1 MTIKGLRMTEL
12 NYRLVPTGWTQECK
26 NPFCGDGS
34 YGPAWSCF
42 EIVDVD
48 GDRFFHGTGP
58 TGLFGL
64 HVERL
69 VADLETRMA
78 DFLRYEAA
86 HGRTVIVAAPSDSD
100 KSALIERAQQ
110 HTPEGPVVRLS
121 DPRWA
126 VHSTGSDAW
135 RSIRR
140 CGELQSLA
148 RLSAGRAYAGGL
160 GLSTFGE
167 PADYAG
173 YVALGRIDGIGP
185 EHVVASHQ
193 KGQVLTDED
202 AEYEPGVRLYFDAHR
217 IIQDGLATRDGVHLL
232 KVRDRLPLAPY
243 MRAAIGVEEADPD
256 GSVSAWTPRLFLER
270 ANSCFQRTLSH
281 GA

>member
-1 MTIKGLRMTEL
+1 MTIKALRMTEL

-160 GLSTFGE
+160 GLSTSRCGTAC
-167 PADYAG
+167 PLPPTC
-173 YVALGRIDGIGP
+173 ALR
-185 EHVVASHQ
+185 
-193 KGQVLTDED
+193 
-202 AEYEPGVRLYFDAHR
+202 
-217 IIQDGLATRDGVHLL
+217 
-232 KVRDRLPLAPY
+232 
-243 MRAAIGVEEADPD
+243 
-256 GSVSAWTPRLFLER
+256 
-270 ANSCFQRTLSH
+270 
-281 GA
+281 